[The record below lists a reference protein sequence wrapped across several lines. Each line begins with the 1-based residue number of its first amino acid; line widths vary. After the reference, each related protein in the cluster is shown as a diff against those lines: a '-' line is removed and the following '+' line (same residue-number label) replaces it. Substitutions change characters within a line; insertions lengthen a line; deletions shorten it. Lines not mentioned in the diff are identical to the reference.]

1 MCVCVCVRLM
11 LHKDRALLMLAHCTH
26 TLHTAH
32 VYRIVSFSLAKTE
45 NRPKRLFLCIRHS
58 GGGFI
63 KPELH
68 IADYTYSMCVVN
80 INLFIR

>member
-11 LHKDRALLMLAHCTH
+11 LHKDRAFAHAR
-26 TLHTAH
+26 TLHTHSAH

-68 IADYTYSMCVVN
+68 IADYTYSMCGVN